1 MDCKI
6 TDISIHCANQLVD
19 TIGTEVA
26 IFDDIKKIPLNSYP
40 SRTDGIVVCLCQAGS
55 FTVDINLSGYEVTA
69 NSLLVGFPDQIIQL
83 TSRSDD
89 FEGHFIVVSTDFM
102 EQTFQSF
109 RDFFPILF
117 SLKTNPKVILNPEEA
132 EQLKCYLVAI
142 HTKVVD
148 KHLRFKLEVVRGM
161 IYALFYDLF
170 AMVDKDLDTIRS
182 RSKSRKDVIY
192 EKYMIEVLK
201 HYKSERSVAFYA
213 DKLCLT
219 AKHLSSVV
227 KEMSGKTA
235 SEWIDRFVI
244 LEARTLLKS
253 SDMSIQQIAEQLN
266 FANQSFFGKYFK
278 HHMGISP
285 KEYRRS

>member
-6 TDISIHCANQLVD
+6 TDTSINTANQQID
-19 TIGTEVA
+19 TIGSEIA
-26 IFDDIKKIPLNSYP
+26 IFDEIKNIPLNSYP
-40 SRTDGIVVCLCQAGS
+40 CRIPGIMVCLCQAGS
-55 FTVDINLSGYEVTA
+55 FTVDINLTNYEVTS
-69 NSLLVGFPDQIIQL
+69 NSFLVAFPDQIMQL

-89 FEGHFIVVSTDFM
+89 FEGHIIVISTEYM
-102 EQTFQSF
+102 EKTFQSF

-117 SLKTNPKVILNPEEA
+117 SLKANQKVTLQPDEA
-132 EQLKCYLVAI
+132 AQIKSYFVAI
-142 HTKVVD
+142 HNKILD
-148 KHLRFKLEVVRGM
+148 QRPRFKLEVLRGM
-161 IYALFYDLF
+161 VYTLFYDLF
-170 AMVDKDLDTIRS
+170 ALINTETQEING
-182 RSKSRKDVIY
+182 RSKSRKDVIF
-192 EKYMIEVLK
+192 EKYMREVLK
-201 HYKSERSVAFYA
+201 HYKTERSVAFYA

-235 SEWIDRFVI
+235 SEWIERFVI
-244 LEARTLLKS
+244 LEARALLKS

-285 KEYRRS
+285 KEYRKS